1 MCKYSLS
8 NKMDNIAKY
17 KISIGQ
23 RDRKERL
30 WKQHRKKQVSNKRT
44 YYNTKRTSHN
54 ET

>member
-1 MCKYSLS
+1 
-8 NKMDNIAKY
+8 MDIIAKY

-30 WKQHRKKQVSNKRT
+30 WKFGNNIERNKYQTNVHTIASNTKKK
-44 YYNTKRTSHN
+44 KRTSHN